1 MDGQCRGWVGG
12 VNCRIV
18 LMMGAVSLLGG
29 CHGKRPNGDE
39 LLQRMK
45 RATHTQPAI
54 PKPGELAER
63 GRAAITAE
71 CDKQSYETAK
81 NGLIVNETNLHEDVF
96 ALRDRV
102 SYGEIAFSLDEAL
115 RLEALLQTEV
125 DVAGNPPEQTEC
137 IRQFAEHLETLT
149 DPLVEGDER
158 LKELDVSAFKD
169 ASKEAQQ
176 TDKTA
181 PQKPA
186 DSETQPAAPLP
197 H

>member
-1 MDGQCRGWVGG
+1 M
-12 VNCRIV
+12 I
-18 LMMGAVSLLGG
+18 GAVSLLGG
-29 CHGKRPNGDE
+29 CHGKRPSRDE
-39 LLQRMK
+39 LLQRVKSVAHM
-45 RATHTQPAI
+45 QPPA

-81 NGLIVNETNLHEDVF
+81 KGLIVSETDLHEDVF

-115 RLEALLQTEV
+115 RLESLLQREV

-137 IRQFAEHLETLT
+137 IRQFAEHLEALS
-149 DPLVEGDER
+149 DPLVEEDER

-169 ASKEAQQ
+169 ASKEATQ

-186 DSETQPAAPLP
+186 ENEAQPAAPVP